1 MTVTLSSAITIMIV
15 MIVVNFIADGLYES
29 IFRKDELWYKLTLR
43 KAGRELLGI
52 ISFLLI
58 LYISTHL

>member
-1 MTVTLSSAITIMIV
+1 